1 MTNKH
6 AFWDMSRH
14 QYAAA
19 VNTELERY
27 GKEKGLSDKSI
38 TALKFVLWIESTSS
52 PDAKPRPVEYKQS
65 FYDRVPEN
73 ERNLYVPFQKKGET
87 LYRKKETITDP
98 RTGQPKEDFVRLST
112 AYSAFQLLDNNV
124 NSLKGNP
131 KYATDLDTTTMP
143 FEHPAMQARFAV
155 ALALEDNISLGK
167 SIGRKLGKDVN
178 PESLM
183 GTEFQYIRHH
193 MGGPTADK
201 FITAYLKDPKAPL
214 ATVMNPAAMHRNR
227 DITLASNPAD
237 FKKWTLE
244 DYAKWIKEGKY
255 VEHMPNVA
263 KAEALRVP
271 PGLPLPALQEALA
284 ITPAATTKPGSNPLT
299 INPTSD
305 PIAALLASLNT
316 TALPEPAAT
325 SAAEAKT
332 LTTLSA
338 DTESQAL
345 LAGSVCFQ
353 KQLGGIPLAL
363 MLNSSATNAKG
374 ERLML
379 PTEANFSQMLDS
391 CLVNSIQRSLHISG
405 ETVTPEE
412 LKILAEQVKIKQN
425 NTPVPT
431 R

>member
-1 MTNKH
+1 MSKPH
-6 AFWDMSRH
+6 AFWDMNRH
-14 QYAAA
+14 QYAAS
-19 VNTELERY
+19 VNAELERY
-27 GKEKGLSDKSI
+27 GKQKGLSDKSI

-65 FYDRVPEN
+65 FYDKVPEN

-98 RTGQPKEDFVRLST
+98 KTGQPKVDFVRLST

-124 NSLKGNP
+124 NSLQKNP
-131 KYATDLDTTTMP
+131 KYKTDLDTTAMP

-155 ALALEDNISLGK
+155 ALALEDNITLGK

-183 GTEFQYIRHH
+183 GSEFQYIRHH

-201 FITAYLKDPKAPL
+201 FITAYLKDPKTPL

-244 DYAKWIKEGKY
+244 HYVKWVKEGKY
-255 VEHMPNVA
+255 AEHMPNVA

-271 PGLPLPALQEALA
+271 PGSLIPELQTALSIIPASPIQPTLPTPPAQDR
-284 ITPAATTKPGSNPLT
+284 
-299 INPTSD
+299 SD
-305 PIAALLASLNT
+305 QIAQLLASLDKEQPT
-316 TALPEPAAT
+316 TEIAAT
-325 SAAEAKT
+325 AAAEAKA
-332 LTTLSA
+332 LTALSPDVEA
-338 DTESQAL
+338 QAL
-345 LAGSVCFQ
+345 FAGSICFQ
-353 KQLGGIPLAL
+353 KTLNVPLGVIFNSTAEDKNGDRLIIPTKD
-363 MLNSSATNAKG
+363 NYQ
-374 ERLML
+374 
-379 PTEANFSQMLDS
+379 PMLDS
-391 CLVNSIQRSLHISG
+391 CLTNSISKSIQFSG
-405 ETVTPEE
+405 EKATSDE
-412 LKILAEQVKIKQN
+412 LKILAEHVKVKQKD
-425 NTPVPT
+425 TPAPA